1 MEGGRGFY
9 NPLITRWCVGGEG
22 EGGIGFYNPL
32 ITRWCEGGK
41 GRGNE

>member
-22 EGGIGFYNPL
+22 GIGFYNPL
-32 ITRWCEGGK
+32 ITRWCEGGE
-41 GRGNE
+41 GEEE